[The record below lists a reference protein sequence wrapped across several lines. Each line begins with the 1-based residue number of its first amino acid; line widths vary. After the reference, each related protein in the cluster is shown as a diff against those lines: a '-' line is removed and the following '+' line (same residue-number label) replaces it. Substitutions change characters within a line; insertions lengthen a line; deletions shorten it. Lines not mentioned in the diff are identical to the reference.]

1 MGISLVQGKGLYM
14 CPSVAMSSI
23 HSPGPMSMEDQK
35 FPKHSRAA
43 HFKLVP
49 IRLAGVDVSH
59 MSIFVAEQV

>member
-1 MGISLVQGKGLYM
+1 M
-14 CPSVAMSSI
+14 CPSVAMSST

-59 MSIFVAEQV
+59 MSISVAEQV